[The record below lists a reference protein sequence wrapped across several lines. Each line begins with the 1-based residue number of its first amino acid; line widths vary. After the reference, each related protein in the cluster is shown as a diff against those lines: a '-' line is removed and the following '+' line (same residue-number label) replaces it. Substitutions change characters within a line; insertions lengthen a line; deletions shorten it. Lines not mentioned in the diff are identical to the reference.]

1 MARNVKNIFDN
12 ASRNIVRNFSNTYR
26 TYSVT
31 GGGDDDRS
39 GGRYPRE
46 VEKEYEPQKKRS
58 TRQKIADVLKERDKD
73 KGSILQAYKEMKQ
86 LSEVRKPYLGDKFV
100 RVRSFTPEMDQGPR
114 RVQVQDPKTIR
125 KRHNDRVKQFLYDR
139 AMIGK
144 A

>member
-58 TRQKIADVLKERDKD
+58 TRQKIADVLKGRDKD
-73 KGSILQAYKEMKQ
+73 EGSILQAYKEMKQ
-86 LSEVRKPYLGDKFV
+86 LSEVRKPFFGNKLVGLRTYRPGMARGPDKI
-100 RVRSFTPEMDQGPR
+100 E
-114 RVQVQDPKTIR
+114 VQDPKTIR

>member
-1 MARNVKNIFDN
+1 
-12 ASRNIVRNFSNTYR
+12 
-26 TYSVT
+26 
-31 GGGDDDRS
+31 
-39 GGRYPRE
+39 
-46 VEKEYEPQKKRS
+46 
-58 TRQKIADVLKERDKD
+58 
-73 KGSILQAYKEMKQ
+73 MKQ

-100 RVRSFTPEMDQGPR
+100 RVRSFTPEMAQGPR

>member
-12 ASRNIVRNFSNTYR
+12 ASRNIVRNFSN

-58 TRQKIADVLKERDKD
+58 TRQKISDVLKGKDKD
-73 KGSILQAYKEMKQ
+73 QGSILQAYKEMKQ
-86 LSEVRKPYLGDKFV
+86 LSEIKKPFFGNKLVGLRNYRPG
-100 RVRSFTPEMDQGPR
+100 MAQGPR
-114 RVQVQDPKTIR
+114 KVQVQDPKAIR

>member
-12 ASRNIVRNFSNTYR
+12 ASRNIVRNFSNTYG
-26 TYSVT
+26 VT
-31 GGGDDDRS
+31 GGGDEDRS

-58 TRQKIADVLKERDKD
+58 TRQKIADVLKGRDKD
-73 KGSILQAYKEMKQ
+73 QGSILQAYKEMKQ

-100 RVRSFTPEMDQGPR
+100 RVRSFTPGMAQGPGNKI
-114 RVQVQDPKTIR
+114 QTQDPKTIR

>member
-12 ASRNIVRNFSNTYR
+12 ASKNIVRNFSNAYG
-26 TYSVT
+26 VT
-31 GGGDDDRS
+31 GGGDEDRS
-39 GGRYPRE
+39 GG
-46 VEKEYEPQKKRS
+46 EYEKRKKRS
-58 TRQKIADVLKERDKD
+58 TRQKIADVLKGRDKD
-73 KGSILQAYKEMKQ
+73 QGSILQAYKEMKQ

-100 RVRSFTPEMDQGPR
+100 RVRSFTPGMARGPGKI
-114 RVQVQDPKTIR
+114 QVQDPKTIR